1 MEALAEMEHDP
12 SAGWVCG
19 PVRDVSRKI
28 SLYLIPYAELSD
40 DVKEWDRGAVWAISE
55 ALVHAKFEVYR
66 IGGGAT
72 QAGNPCE

>member
-1 MEALAEMEHDP
+1 VEALAEMEHDCWMVERRI
-12 SAGWVCG
+12 AGWVCG
-19 PVRDVSRKI
+19 AVREVAREI
-28 SLYLIPYAELSD
+28 SLYLVPYAELSD

-55 ALVHAKFEVYR
+55 VYR